1 MDHKEEDITNATTQ
15 ELLEHLSEAPYF
27 FQK

>member
-1 MDHKEEDITNATTQ
+1 MDHKEEDITNAETQ
-15 ELLEHLSEAPYF
+15 DLLEHLSEAPYF